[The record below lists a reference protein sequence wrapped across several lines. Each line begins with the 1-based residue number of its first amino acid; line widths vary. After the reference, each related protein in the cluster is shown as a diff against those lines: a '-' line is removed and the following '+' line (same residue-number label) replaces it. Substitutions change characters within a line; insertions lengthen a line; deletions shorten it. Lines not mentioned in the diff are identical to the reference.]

1 MMKRLLLLAIALAS
15 LTSLAWGGGLL
26 IGSGVSS
33 TSNSP
38 TLSPYMA
45 NGSFVFPVQINE
57 LSNKY
62 ENGGMSRYAIP

>member
-1 MMKRLLLLAIALAS
+1 MKRLLFLVFALVVLA
-15 LTSLAWGGGLL
+15 TTAWGAML
-26 IGSGVSS
+26 IGSGVRSI
-33 TSNSP
+33 SNSP

>member
-1 MMKRLLLLAIALAS
+1 MKRLLLLVFVLVVLA
-15 LTSLAWGGGLL
+15 TTAWGAML
-26 IGSGVSS
+26 IGSGVSG

-38 TLSPYMA
+38 TLAPYMA